1 MIARASSLAL
11 IALGLLC
18 GAPASAGTPASGG
31 TPAGSAGKLER
42 EIGRIVRKAHG
53 PPGVSVVVRG
63 GNGTTRHTAGLAN
76 VSTHRRM
83 KANQP
88 MRIAS
93 VAKAFNGAVILTLVD
108 RGKLRL
114 SDALGHWLPG
124 VWPKARKVTVRQM
137 LQHRGGLP
145 EYIENEGFLAFLRA
159 HPRGYLTPREI
170 LDYVTDEKTDFT
182 PGSRYQYSD
191 TDNIALGLIAQK
203 ATGHS
208 YEALLKRHVYRPAGL
223 RETSLP
229 KTVALPHNY
238 MHGYDVEGDG
248 PPEDASKAINP
259 ALAWASG
266 GIVSTSHDLGRFIR
280 AYVSGELFG
289 GAARRAQTA
298 HLVTGSSS
306 PPGPGANRAG
316 LALFRYRTSC
326 GTIFGHTGSFPGYRQ
341 FAASSRDGKRSV
353 VFTVNSQITP
363 GRGEVSDRISD
374 MIRAAQTT
382 AVCKALR

>member
-1 MIARASSLAL
+1 
-11 IALGLLC
+11 
-18 GAPASAGTPASGG
+18 
-31 TPAGSAGKLER
+31 
-42 EIGRIVRKAHG
+42 
-53 PPGVSVVVRG
+53 
-63 GNGTTRHTAGLAN
+63 
-76 VSTHRRM
+76 
-83 KANQP
+83 
-88 MRIAS
+88 
-93 VAKAFNGAVILTLVD
+93 
-108 RGKLRL
+108 
-114 SDALGHWLPG
+114 
-124 VWPKARKVTVRQM
+124 VTVREM

-145 EYIENEGFLAFLRA
+145 EYIENKGFLAFLRA

-170 LDYVTDEKTDFT
+170 LDYVTDEKPDFP

-208 YEALLKRHVYRPAGL
+208 YEALLKRYVYRPVGL
-223 RETSLP
+223 RDTSLP
-229 KTVALPHNY
+229 KNVALPHNY

-289 GAARRAQTA
+289 GAARRAQTGN
-298 HLVTGSSS
+298 LVTGSSS
-306 PPGPGANRAG
+306 PPGPGTNRAG
-316 LALFRYRTSC
+316 LALFRYRTPC